1 MNDNELIWESFIS
14 QRNSDNL
21 SQNKTMKIGNNM
33 YSRNIK
39 MKNGYEVSVVSKKG
53 MSHGGDEGLFEIA
66 VWDFE
71 GNDVD
76 IETGDVVGT
85 YGSSTEGYL
94 DFEDV
99 VRVLDRISKFRGV
112 TDIES
117 EVVTP
122 REIPRLR

>member
-14 QRNSDNL
+14 QRNSDDL
-21 SQNKTMKIGNNM
+21 SQNKTVKIGNNM

-39 MKNGYEVSVVSKKG
+39 MKNGYEVSVVSKRG
-53 MSHGGDEGLFEIA
+53 MSRGGDEGLFEIA
-66 VWDFE
+66 CWSFE
-71 GNDVD
+71 GNDID
-76 IETGDVVGT
+76 PETGDPVGT
-85 YGSSTEGYL
+85 YGSSTIGNL

-99 VRVLDRISKFRGV
+99 VQALDRISKFRGM

-117 EVVTP
+117 EVVNP